1 MKVWSAIFN
10 LIAVVIIAIML
21 IVINNIENTN
31 RRQFEELRLAQA
43 VDYAVEAA
51 FRSAVSAD
59 SVGTDYANNGLNNI
73 HLNHS
78 KVLEIFSNML
88 CLSYD
93 MSSSEENLKNIE
105 DCIPTAALCAIDGY
119 YILEEVEKD
128 DDTETVEGKKV
139 VGEDYG
145 LLWGPKRPYLLT
157 LDISDDDD
165 KAVLSLSL
173 INDGFTAVY
182 RNSSVAPNI
191 MELDS
196 YPNPDE
202 ANKVLGTMGI
212 TVPTDEEFKRLKR
225 QAISQCLTE
234 DMNYAIHTR
243 NIQRTKNK
251 LNAFYMPSSSTAQTT
266 INSIESPSLILMFQD
281 SSFLNGYDIDV
292 VSVSGYR
299 VKMKSFIIGFTQNG
313 VKYYCYAG
321 QQKDKN
327 GNYVNVNVDRKFD
340 SFQEAASAGYNP
352 HYQFLANGTQTKYI
366 DDDE

>member
-59 SVGTDYANNGLNNI
+59 SVGTDYANNELNNI

-78 KVLEIFSNML
+78 KVLETFSNVL

-93 MSSSEENLKNIE
+93 MSSSEENLKKIE

-128 DDTETVEGKKV
+128 DDTESPEGKKV

-157 LDISDDDD
+157 CDNIVF
-165 KAVLSLSL
+165 AVNLVTEDLTGVWKTV
-173 INDGFTAVY
+173 DGGGG
-182 RNSSVAPNI
+182 I
-191 MELDS
+191 MALDS
-196 YPNPDE
+196 FANPEDV
-202 ANKVLGTMGI
+202 NTQLGTLDGI
-212 TVPTDEEFKRLKR
+212 AIPTDEEFRRLKR
-225 QAISQCLTE
+225 QAISQCITE

-243 NIQRTKNK
+243 NVQRTKNK
-251 LNAFYMPSSSTAQTT
+251 LNAFYMPSSSGAQTT
-266 INSIESPSLILMFQD
+266 INSIESPSLLLLFQD
-281 SSFLNGYDIDV
+281 STFLNGYDIDV

-299 VKMKSFIIGFTQNG
+299 VKMRSFIIGFTQNG

-340 SFQEAASAGYNP
+340 SFQEAAEAGYNP
-352 HYQFLANGTQTKYI
+352 HYQFLANGTQTKYTG
-366 DDDE
+366 DDE